1 VSLPD
6 STDPGRV
13 VVVHKPK
20 ANIYTVL
27 LGISLLAI
35 IMAIIFLCMEMSRYN
50 WDIKAAGARAV
61 GMTPAGMTPAGMTPT
76 GMTPTGMT
84 PTKGLSSERLLV

>member
-6 STDPGRV
+6 STDPGRG

-35 IMAIIFLCMEMSRYN
+35 IMAIIFLCMEMGRYN
-50 WDIKAAGARAV
+50 WDMKAAGARAV
-61 GMTPAGMTPAGMTPT
+61 GMAPAQRSP
-76 GMTPTGMT
+76 
-84 PTKGLSSERLLV
+84 SDRLFG